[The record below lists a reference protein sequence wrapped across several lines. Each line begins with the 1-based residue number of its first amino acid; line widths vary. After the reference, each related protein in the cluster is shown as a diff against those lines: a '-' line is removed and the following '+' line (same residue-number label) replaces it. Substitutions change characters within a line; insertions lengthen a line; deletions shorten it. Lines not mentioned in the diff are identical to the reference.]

1 VQRRNRKL
9 AGFTIVEVLVAIAL
23 FAIVVLVI
31 LVPITGL
38 FGLTK
43 RSTSQVSATNLAQQ
57 WVEQVKGQWQ
67 APVAYNA
74 ACLTSLPPTNV
85 AISIRDEDVQGNV
98 VANPTPSTQPPAP
111 ADNPSY
117 SVVACTV
124 AGVAA
129 PARAPIAPLRLVTVK
144 ATTPDNVV
152 SVLKVEVAP

>member
-1 VQRRNRKL
+1 VQRRNAKKRL
-9 AGFTIVEVLVAIAL
+9 SGFTIIEVLVAIAL

-43 RSTSQVSATNLAQQ
+43 KSTSQVSATNLAQQ

-67 APVAYNA
+67 SGTAYDP
-74 ACLTSLPPTNV
+74 ACLASLPPSNV
-85 AISIRDEDVQGNV
+85 VISIRDEDVQGNV
-98 VANPTPSTQPPAP
+98 VTNPTPSTQLPAP

-117 SVVACTV
+117 SVVSCTGAV
-124 AGVAA
+124 AKD
-129 PARAPIAPLRLVTVK
+129 PIAPLRLVTVK

-152 SVLKVEVAP
+152 SVLKVEVAK